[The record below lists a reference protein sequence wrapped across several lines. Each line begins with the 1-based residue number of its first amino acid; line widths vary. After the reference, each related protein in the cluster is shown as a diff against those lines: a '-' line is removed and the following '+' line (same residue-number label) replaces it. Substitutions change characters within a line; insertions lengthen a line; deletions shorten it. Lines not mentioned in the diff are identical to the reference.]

1 MSAGMRFTEVFSRDR
16 RLQNLVLCALILVV
30 GVVLTLLS
38 ERIPV
43 AHGLG
48 FDGEEYGNWAMH
60 FDKVLSREIPVSPY
74 RMFRILPSALA
85 YATLR
90 LTGVTLATENIIH
103 FFQVFNLALLGLA
116 ALSWGGVADAAG
128 LNLRGKL
135 LGFIGLFGN
144 HAILK
149 YNFYYPVLTDTS
161 AYTLALLSLY
171 AYLRDKRVMLFVAT
185 VAGTFCWPTLIVHGS
200 ILLLFPRKDHT
211 PEGGKE
217 WMRSLPAVLA
227 AGTYLVFAL
236 RFYNNTPWYPLSVT
250 LVAAY
255 IFFGLYFLF
264 EDAFFIYPR
273 NLLRSVSVTRL
284 ALFATVIVLFSLGR
298 MLATAKAGA
307 NEPHAHFYASTLAML
322 IAYVE
327 GTCIPLS
334 TRFPAEFAVGHI
346 LYFGPLLLL
355 TACFPRQA
363 ARAAGQFGFGFL
375 LLVAVSWL
383 HAIMPLSRQWIAGYP
398 VVALATVM
406 ALESVP
412 LSRGFF
418 ACFAVLSL
426 FVSKAWLRFNVQP
439 DPTATGST
447 FDGALA
453 WIPGFFFN
461 NYISS
466 TGRWMSAEWYA
477 VQAAALLAAFLFYYW
492 YFYAPR
498 ASLSQAW
505 SGKDPLNDPRWLEGP
520 PRL

>member
-1 MSAGMRFTEVFSRDR
+1 MSVARRFTEALSRDR
-16 RLQNLVLCALILVV
+16 RLQNLTFCALILIV

-43 AHGLG
+43 SRGLG

-85 YATLR
+85 YASLR
-90 LTGVTLATENIIH
+90 LTGAALIPENVIC
-103 FFQVFNLALLGLA
+103 FFQVLNLALLGVA
-116 ALSWGGVADAAG
+116 ALSWGGVADAVG
-128 LNLRGKL
+128 LSFRGKL

-144 HAILK
+144 HSILK
-149 YNFYYPVLTDTS
+149 YNFYYPVLTDTA
-161 AYTLALLSLY
+161 AYALALVSLY
-171 AYLRDKRVMLFVAT
+171 AYLRDKRVMLAVAT
-185 VAGTFCWPTLIVHGS
+185 IAGAFCWPTLIAFGS

-211 PEGGKE
+211 RERGKG
-217 WMRSLPAVLA
+217 WTRRLPAVLA
-227 AGTYLVFAL
+227 AGAYLVFAL

-264 EDAFFIYPR
+264 EDAFFIHPR
-273 NLLRSVSVTRL
+273 NFLRSLSVTRL

-298 MLATAKAGA
+298 MLATTKAGV

-322 IAYVE
+322 LAYVE

-355 TACFPRQA
+355 TACFSRQA
-363 ARAAGQFGFGFL
+363 ARAAGRFGFGFL

-418 ACFAVLSL
+418 ACFVALSL
-426 FVSKAWLRFNVQP
+426 FVSKAWLRFNVEP
-439 DPTATGST
+439 DPKATGST

-453 WIPGFFFN
+453 WIPGFSFD

-477 VQAAALLAAFLFYYW
+477 VQAAALLVAFLFYYW

-498 ASLSQAW
+498 VGSSQARP
-505 SGKDPLNDPRWLEGP
+505 G
-520 PRL
+520 